1 MYPASYRPSLK
12 IWNSSV
18 QDNSL
23 GKSILKRDNKL
34 MLYYNRMNQAV
45 KAISFYKKAK

>member
-1 MYPASYRPSLK
+1 MYPTSYRPSLE

-18 QDNSL
+18 RDNSL

-34 MLYYNRMNQAV
+34 MLYNRMNQAV